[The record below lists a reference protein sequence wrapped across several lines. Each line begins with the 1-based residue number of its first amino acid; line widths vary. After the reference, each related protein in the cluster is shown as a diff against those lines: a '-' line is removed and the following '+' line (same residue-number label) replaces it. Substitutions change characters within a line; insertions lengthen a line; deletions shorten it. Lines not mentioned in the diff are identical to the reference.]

1 MDAFGALDDISF
13 FVEENNEAEI
23 IDEKRKIRQKSKYRQ
38 VLRMQKITLFY
49 SQEDENEV
57 CNREKIASRQKII
70 RRVATTD
77 KSRSYEKCLWMCIIT
92 RSQSAA
98 WTEIRPYASWAYRTI
113 RSRSRMWRIW
123 PPVRESMQVRIGRR
137 SWMSGQDREMKD
149 GSVWS

>member
-38 VLRMQKITLFY
+38 VLRMQNITLFY

-57 CNREKIASRQKII
+57 CNRDKIASRQKII

-98 WTEIRPYASWAYRTI
+98 
-113 RSRSRMWRIW
+113 
-123 PPVRESMQVRIGRR
+123 
-137 SWMSGQDREMKD
+137 
-149 GSVWS
+149 

>member
-57 CNREKIASRQKII
+57 CNRE
-70 RRVATTD
+70 
-77 KSRSYEKCLWMCIIT
+77 
-92 RSQSAA
+92 
-98 WTEIRPYASWAYRTI
+98 
-113 RSRSRMWRIW
+113 
-123 PPVRESMQVRIGRR
+123 
-137 SWMSGQDREMKD
+137 
-149 GSVWS
+149 